1 MYDMTSKLLQFIKL
15 SVKLLCCFFFIT
27 TFFLS
32 TAHSQTVAGIVQSTG
47 DGKPLQG
54 VTVQIN
60 GTNQGTV
67 TNAKGY
73 YVLAHTSSSDSLS
86 FSYVGFIRE
95 VVSINNRK
103 QIDIK
108 LKPEFSSLD
117 QVVLIGYGTQKRSSV
132 TASISRVQNDI
143 LDQFPAGRLETALIG
158 KMAGVNISTLR
169 SIPGAAPEIT
179 IRGMGSISA
188 GNSPL
193 IVIDGFPGGDLG
205 QLDMNDVESFEVLK
219 DASSTAIY
227 GSRGAGGVILVSTK
241 RGKSGKPQL
250 NLNAYYGVAKPMLFN
265 DWLTGDEWYSYLA
278 KYQNR
283 EFAWAGGDVSI
294 PMFGDPRRPTTYQVN
309 PLTKTL
315 PQTIWQNEITR
326 TAPIENYNLSV
337 SGGNENVRY
346 YVSGTY
352 ANEQG
357 AVKTAF
363 YEKYS
368 FRANVDIKINNFIS
382 LGMELNPSYSR
393 QRLAGSNMLSLVKYP
408 PFVSPNILNGRYPRT
423 FDYIPTGH
431 SGQASPYTYLYGTR
445 NINSAL
451 TNIGKA
457 FLNFRLLDGLT
468 LKSSVGT
475 NLVFNTSNIY
485 LGGVGD
491 PQVTTNGNVGQAQN
505 INLINEN
512 VLSYAKTLNKVHD
525 LGGILGASYQKS
537 NTQNTLMSAVAN
549 SYNNDIIQTL
559 NNAIINP
566 STSTQTKTGWGL
578 ISYFARVNYAYKEK
592 YLFAASFRTDGSSR
606 FGSQNKWGYFPSVS
620 AAWRIT
626 KEEFMQNLPAISEL
640 KLRASYGVTGN
651 FNIGDFQ
658 YLGSVSNVV
667 YSPNN
672 ATVNGIAQTSFENSA
687 LSWEKIKGTDLGFEL
702 GLFNNRLNISF
713 DYYNKRTDGML
724 YAVNI
729 PAITGFTSAIEN
741 AGSVRNSG
749 VDIEIN
755 TRNLVGAFK
764 WSTSFNISHNKNEVV
779 DLGSVDERVNTVWSM
794 GWLLRKGVPMFSYYA
809 YKMIGVFQNAD
820 QINHLP
826 HLAGTKP
833 GNPIVQ
839 DVNGDGK
846 IDPNDRIVLG
856 NFQPKMVL
864 GMTNQFSWKKFDLS
878 ISLQASLGAKI
889 FNAENQTY
897 QGNTLGAMRRS
908 LVENQWWSASEP
920 GDGKTPAAA
929 LSQLF
934 AYNTNTD
941 YYLEDASYLNF
952 RNLNFGYNVSKL
964 VQSKGIKSLRVYT
977 SVSNVFIL
985 RNKNNHSYNPE
996 GTTEGGVTGI
1006 SSTPGY
1012 NLGSEPINR
1021 TIVIGINAGF

>member
-1 MYDMTSKLLQFIKL
+1 MTSKFSQHTKV
-15 SVKLLCCFFFIT
+15 SVKLLCCSL
-27 TFFLS
+27 FLTMVS
-32 TAHSQTVAGIVQSTG
+32 VTAAQSQTVSGTVQSSG
-47 DGKPLQG
+47 DGQPLQG
-54 VTVQIN
+54 VTVQVN
-60 GTNQGTV
+60 GTNQGAV

-73 YVLAHTSSSDSLS
+73 YELLHTSPADSLY
-86 FSYVGFIRE
+86 FSYVGFVRQA
-95 VVSINNRK
+95 VAINSRK

-108 LKPEFSSLD
+108 LKQEFSSLD

-143 LDQFPAGRLETALIG
+143 LNQVPAGRLETALIG

-219 DASSTAIY
+219 DASSAAIY

-250 NLNAYYGVAKPMLFN
+250 NLSAYYGVAKPMLFN
-265 DWLTGDEWYSYLA
+265 DWLMGDEWYSYLV

-283 EFAWAGGDVSI
+283 EFAWSGGDVSI

-315 PQTIWQNEITR
+315 PQTIWQDEITQA
-326 TAPIENYNLSV
+326 APIQNYNLSV
-337 SGGNENVRY
+337 SGGSENMKY

-352 ANEQG
+352 ANEEG

-368 FRANVDIKINNFIS
+368 FRANLDVKINNVIS
-382 LGMELNPSYSR
+382 LGMELNPSFSR

-408 PFVSPNILNGRYPRT
+408 PFVSPDILNGRYPRT

-431 SGQASPYTYLYGTR
+431 SGQASPYTFLYGTR
-445 NINSAL
+445 NIYNSF
-451 TNIGKA
+451 TNIGRA
-457 FLNFRLLDGLT
+457 FLNFRLLEGLS

-475 NLVFNTSNIY
+475 NLGFNTSNVY
-485 LGGVGD
+485 VGGVGD
-491 PQVTTNGNVGQAQN
+491 PQVTTNGNVGQSQT
-505 INLINEN
+505 INLVNEN
-512 VLSYAKTLNKVHD
+512 VLSYTKTLNKVHD

-537 NTQNTLMSAVAN
+537 KSQNTLMSAVAN

-578 ISYFARVNYAYKEK
+578 ISYFARVNYAYKDK
-592 YLFAASFRTDGSSR
+592 YLVAASFRTDGSSR
-606 FGSQNKWGYFPSVS
+606 FGSENKWGYFPSVS
-620 AAWRIT
+620 AAWRVT
-626 KEEFMQNLPAISEL
+626 KESFMQNIDAISEL

-687 LSWEKIKGTDLGFEL
+687 LSWEKVKGTDLGFEL

-713 DYYNKRTDGML
+713 DYYNKHTDGML

-749 VDIEIN
+749 IDIEIN
-755 TRNLVGAFK
+755 TRNLVRAFK
-764 WSTSFNISHNKNEVV
+764 WNTSFNISHNKNEVV
-779 DLGSVDERVNTVWSM
+779 DLGSVNERVNTVWSM
-794 GWLLRKGVPMFSYYA
+794 GWLLRKGVPIFSYYA
-809 YKMIGVFQNAD
+809 YKMIGVFNTAD
-820 QINHLP
+820 QISHTP

-846 IDPNDRIVLG
+846 IDPNDRVVLG
-856 NFQPKMVL
+856 SSQPKMVL
-864 GMTNQFSWKKFDLS
+864 GMSNQFSYKKFDLS

-897 QGNTLGAMRRS
+897 QGNTMGAMRRS

-941 YYLEDASYLNF
+941 YYLENASYLNF
-952 RNLNFGYNVSKL
+952 RNLNLGYNVSSL
-964 VQSKGIKSLRVYT
+964 IQSKGIRSLRVYI
-977 SVSNVFIL
+977 SASNLFIFKD
-985 RNKNNHSYNPE
+985 KNNHAYNPE
-996 GTTEGGVTGI
+996 GATEGGVTGI
-1006 SSTPGY
+1006 NSTPGY

-1021 TIVIGINAGF
+1021 TIVAGINVGF

>member
-525 LGGILGASYQKS
+525 LGGILGAYYQKS

>member
-1 MYDMTSKLLQFIKL
+1 MYDMTSKLLQVIKL